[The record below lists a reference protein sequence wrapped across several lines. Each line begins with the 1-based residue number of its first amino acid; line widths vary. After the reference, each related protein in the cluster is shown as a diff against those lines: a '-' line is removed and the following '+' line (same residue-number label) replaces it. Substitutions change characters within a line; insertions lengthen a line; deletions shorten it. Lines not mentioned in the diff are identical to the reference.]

1 MNSDR
6 RALEAIYRRYH
17 QDLYRFCLAIV
28 GNSQDAQDALQN
40 TMVKVLRALPGE
52 KRELKLKPWLYR
64 IAHNESIEVLRR
76 RRAAE
81 PLDPELVGRGPELAE
96 EATLRE
102 RLRRLMVD
110 LDQLPER
117 QRGALVMRELGG
129 LDFDGIAAALGTSSA
144 VARQTVYEARL
155 GLREMEAGREMSC
168 DAVAKAISDADGRVL
183 RRRDV
188 RAHMRAC
195 PGCRRFRE
203 EIGMRKS
210 DLAGIAPLP
219 AATAVGLLH
228 GVLGGS
234 GGSGGGGLAGAL
246 GGGAAKSLGGSAALK
261 AVATVAVVAAVG
273 TAAADRGGLI
283 DAGSSGGGSHPTSS
297 QDSTAAESGS
307 VSGAGASSA
316 TDASRGTGGERG
328 AAGSGAAH
336 APEGASRQ
344 PGSKAGGSQ
353 PANEGPEGAAG
364 AGGSHPHGQGH
375 AKFHPAASAHGQATA
390 GKHRASGG
398 GHGHPSHP
406 NHPAGPAHPVRP
418 PKPSPPSKP
427 APETPPPSSDGA
439 EGGSTGGE
447 AAAPKVS
454 EQAGQPPSGEPGG
467 GE

>member
-1 MNSDR
+1 MSSDR

-81 PLDPELVGRGPELAE
+81 PLDPELAGGGLELAE
-96 EATLRE
+96 EAVLRE
-102 RLRRLMVD
+102 RLRGLMVD
-110 LDQLPER
+110 LDELPER

-129 LDFDGIAAALGTSSA
+129 LDFDGIAAALGTSPA

-168 DAVAKAISDADGRVL
+168 GAVTKAISDADGRVL

-188 RAHMRAC
+188 RAHLRAC
-195 PGCRRFRE
+195 SECRRFRE
-203 EIGMRKS
+203 EIGARKS

-219 AATAVGLLH
+219 AATAFGLLH

-273 TAAADRGGLI
+273 TAAADRSGLI
-283 DAGSSGGGSHPTSS
+283 DAGSSTGSSHPASS
-297 QDSTAAESGS
+297 QSSTAAESGS

-316 TDASRGTGGERG
+316 TDASEGKG
-328 AAGSGAAH
+328 ASGAVH
-336 APEGASRQ
+336 GAKAASQ
-344 PGSKAGGSQ
+344 KPGSAAGGSQ
-353 PANEGPEGAAG
+353 TANDGSEGTAG

-390 GKHRASGG
+390 GKHRASGA
-398 GHGHPSHP
+398 GHSHPSHP
-406 NHPAGPAHPVRP
+406 NHPAAPAHPVHP
-418 PKPSPPSKP
+418 PKPAPPSRP
-427 APETPPPSSDGA
+427 APEAPSAPSSA
-439 EGGSTGGE
+439 EPGSGERE
-447 AAAPKVS
+447 AAAPKAS
-454 EQAGQPPSGEPGG
+454 EHAEQPAPDEPDG